1 MSVIELTPIV
11 KTIVVRRSAVDAFRL
26 FTEEMSAWWPL
37 HTHSRA
43 RSTEGETAV
52 RVTVE
57 PRVGGRVFETLQDG
71 RELLWGDVTAYEPGA
86 HFAMRW
92 TMGRAAELGTDVSVR
107 FESMSDRTCRVTLQH
122 DHWERLGDD
131 GAGLRGQYASGWIVV
146 FEHGFGAHAGL
157 AA

>member
-1 MSVIELTPIV
+1 MSVIDLAPIV
-11 KTIVVRRSAVDAFRL
+11 KTIIVRRSAVDAFRL

-37 HTHSRA
+37 RTHSRA
-43 RSTEGETAV
+43 RSADGETAV

-57 PRVGGRVFETLQDG
+57 PCVGGRVFETLRDG
-71 RELLWGDVTAYEPGA
+71 RALEWGEVTAYEPGA

-92 TMGRAAELGTDVSVR
+92 TMGRAAGLGTDVSVR
-107 FESMSDRTCRVTLQH
+107 FDPTSDGTCRVTLQH

-131 GAGLRGQYASGWIVV
+131 GAVLRGQYDSGWIAV
-146 FEHGFGAHAGL
+146 FERGFGAHAGL